1 MKALK
6 LRMVL
11 PMAALLFVAGIE
23 PAQAQAPLE
32 PAQMSP
38 RTLFYVIWHGFPG
51 GEARKANSLLALWDD
66 ADFAPVRSAMAA
78 GMLNSSGEKSTQA
91 QLTPEQM
98 REFAGL
104 LENSFTVG
112 YVSEPKG
119 RAVSNAA
126 APADSKLPA
135 WNGMFFVY
143 DRTGKELLLA
153 KAMLHLR
160 AAEKDAPVLSQ
171 VTIGGV
177 QVLKSEGKSE
187 VSYWAEHGKY
197 AVGAGERAV
206 MEDIL
211 GRLDGKVASGQTL
224 AQSAAYQEAQGNLG
238 GGLLEFF
245 LRVPDM
251 KELAADS
258 KPGTFQTSP
267 LLQAARIDAV
277 HSIGGRMIFEGARTH
292 VQAAILGDATA
303 GTPFDIWSAG
313 KATPASL
320 ALVPGNAVFY
330 NSTQFNF
337 SGIYDTVKR
346 VARAAFP
353 QMQQG
358 NVDMF
363 EAIAQQ
369 KLGMPAAEA
378 IEVLTGE
385 VATLQTSPSM
395 DTAKQVYFFG
405 IRKKP
410 EALKLIRIIAGEQ
423 VGSERNEGD
432 ITFLKLSLGGK
443 QGSAQWNSFQLA
455 VTPDMIIAAS
465 RSETLR
471 EVLATRAKGSAGG
484 GIAAVPQFQANRAR
498 YPENLNSLSYLDFQ
512 KIDWPELKNRWVQ
525 EAKKS
530 PVVKPVSTSTNAGPS
545 TTADW
550 LSLVNPQVFA
560 RHLHSSSSV
569 SWKDAKGIHWD
580 QWIE

>member
-1 MKALK
+1 
-6 LRMVL
+6 
-11 PMAALLFVAGIE
+11 
-23 PAQAQAPLE
+23 
-32 PAQMSP
+32 
-38 RTLFYVIWHGFPG
+38 
-51 GEARKANSLLALWDD
+51 
-66 ADFAPVRSAMAA
+66 
-78 GMLNSSGEKSTQA
+78 
-91 QLTPEQM
+91 
-98 REFAGL
+98 
-104 LENSFTVG
+104 
-112 YVSEPKG
+112 
-119 RAVSNAA
+119 
-126 APADSKLPA
+126 
-135 WNGMFFVY
+135 
-143 DRTGKELLLA
+143 
-153 KAMLHLR
+153 
-160 AAEKDAPVLSQ
+160 
-171 VTIGGV
+171 
-177 QVLKSEGKSE
+177 
-187 VSYWAEHGKY
+187 
-197 AVGAGERAV
+197 
-206 MEDIL
+206 
-211 GRLDGKVASGQTL
+211 
-224 AQSAAYQEAQGNLG
+224 
-238 GGLLEFF
+238 
-245 LRVPDM
+245 M

-423 VGSERNEGD
+423 VGSERSEGD

-498 YPENLNSLSYLDFQ
+498 YPESLNSLSYLDFQ
-512 KIDWPELKNRWVQ
+512 KIDWPELKNRWVE

-530 PVVKPVSTSTNAGPS
+530 PVVKPVSTSNNAGPS